1 MLHAKCL
8 RLVDG
13 VAADAGDPLELDDN
27 AAEVI
32 RRGGIYVEESW
43 LPRDLALALRTD
55 ALALRELFERS
66 GVTNE
71 AATPKI
77 FGDED
82 RMTLTL
88 TQRVGGDRAARAE
101 LDRRLDAVRAAL
113 GQDLG
118 RRLSADEQYYSVHGP
133 GAYLGLHMDEVA
145 LSAEFPS
152 IRVDMHAIDAAS
164 SRTHQ

>member
-1 MLHAKCL
+1 M
-8 RLVDG
+8 R
-13 VAADAGDPLELDDN
+13 VAAD
-27 AAEVI
+27 VI

-43 LPRDLALALRTD
+43 LPRDLALALRAD
-55 ALALRELFERS
+55 ALELRELFERS

-88 TQRVGGDRAARAE
+88 TSDVGGDRAARAE
-101 LDRRLDAVRAAL
+101 ARPAPRRLRVAL
-113 GQDLG
+113 GQELG

-133 GAYLGLHMDEVA
+133 GAYLGLHMDERHESVQGRGLRRDVEA
-145 LSAEFPS
+145 VGELA
-152 IRVDMHAIDAAS
+152 RVSERKAS
-164 SRTHQ
+164 WW